1 MLDGVIMADD
11 FMGIIFLLFLIGIYN
26 SSDENDQFNGSIAET
41 VCAQNSQLL
50 TNINNVQTESA
61 FWKTN
66 IRTYNFCVF

>member
-50 TNINNVQTESA
+50 TNIDNVRTESA

-66 IRTYNFCVF
+66 IRTYNLCVF